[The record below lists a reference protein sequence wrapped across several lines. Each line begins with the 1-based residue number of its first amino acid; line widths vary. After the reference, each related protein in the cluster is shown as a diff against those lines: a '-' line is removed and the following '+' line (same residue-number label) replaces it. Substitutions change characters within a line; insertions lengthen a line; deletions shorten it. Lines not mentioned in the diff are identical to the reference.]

1 MARSLIRRFAVPG
14 RFGERGVFIVSIVLI
29 CGLYWLDIEAPV
41 GIHVRILYVFPLTA
55 IALHSE
61 RMRKVLFGLALV
73 VFCEIASLLSNHLSP
88 TAIFIDGL
96 ITIAGLSLVVV
107 LARAARKHYL
117 ETLVLATSDP
127 LTKLHNRR
135 SFESIGEMELA
146 RQHRYGGIF
155 SLAVIDLDGFKKLND
170 SRGHHVGDL
179 ALKLLADILREN
191 TRQSDSIARLG
202 GDEFAILMPVTRHS
216 DCTELCQQLSG
227 TIASRMVDAGFPITA
242 SIGHTT
248 FERAPKSMLEA
259 LQEADKA
266 MYAAKASGKGRAV
279 SLSFPS
285 PDTKVS

>member
-1 MARSLIRRFAVPG
+1 MARSLLRRFAVPG
-14 RFGERGVFIVSIVLI
+14 RLGERGVFIASIVLI
-29 CGLYWLDIEAPV
+29 CVIYWLDIEAGV
-41 GIHVRILYVFPLTA
+41 DVRCRILYVFPLTA

-61 RMRKVLFGLALV
+61 RMRKVLFGLALA
-73 VFCEIASLLSNHLSP
+73 VFCEIASLLSSHFSP
-88 TAIFIDGL
+88 AATFIDGL
-96 ITIAGLSLVVV
+96 IAVAGLSLVVV

-117 ETLVLATSDP
+117 ETLVLATTDP

-146 RQHRYGGIF
+146 RQRRYGEIF
-155 SLAVIDLDGFKKLND
+155 SLAIVDLDGFKKLND

-179 ALKLLADILREN
+179 ALKLLADVLREN

-202 GDEFAILMPVTRHS
+202 GDEFAILMPVTRNS
-216 DCTELCQQLSG
+216 DCAELCQQLSG
-227 TIASRMVDAGFPITA
+227 TIASRMADAGFPITA
-242 SIGHTT
+242 SIGHAT
-248 FERAPKSMLEA
+248 FERAPESMVEA

-285 PDTKVS
+285 PNTRIS

>member
-14 RFGERGVFIVSIVLI
+14 RLGERFVFIVSIVLI
-29 CGLYWLDIEAPV
+29 CALYWFDIEAPV
-41 GIHVRILYVFPLTA
+41 DIHVRILYVFPLTA
-55 IALHSE
+55 IALHSA

-88 TAIFIDGL
+88 TAVFIDGL

-146 RQHRYGGIF
+146 RQQRYGGIF

-202 GDEFAILMPVTRHS
+202 GDEFAILMPVTRNS

-248 FERAPKSMLEA
+248 FERAPESMLEA

-279 SLSFPS
+279 SLPFPS
-285 PDTKVS
+285 PNTKVS

>member
-1 MARSLIRRFAVPG
+1 MARSLLRRFAVPG
-14 RFGERGVFIVSIVLI
+14 RLGERAVFIVSIVLI
-29 CGLYWLDIEAPV
+29 CGIYWLDIGVPV
-41 GIHVRILYVFPLTA
+41 DIRVRILYVFPLTA

-61 RMRKVLFGLALV
+61 RTRKAAFGLALA
-73 VFCEIASLLSNHLSP
+73 VFCEIASLLNRVSP
-88 TAIFIDGL
+88 AATFIDGL
-96 ITIAGLSLVVV
+96 IGIAGLSLVVV

-146 RQHRYGGIF
+146 RQRRYGEIF

-179 ALKLLADILREN
+179 ALKLLAEVLRKN

-202 GDEFAILMPVTRHS
+202 GDEFAILMPLTRNS

-227 TIASRMVDAGFPITA
+227 TIVSRMVDAGFPITA
-242 SIGHTT
+242 SIGHAT
-248 FERAPKSMLEA
+248 FERAPESMLEA

-285 PDTKVS
+285 PNTKVS